1 MTVDDL
7 KTTLRDVIREELS
20 AVGIL
25 ATTAE
30 QRVKTQSDFDFLRR
44 VHSMWE
50 SSVNKV
56 GTAVVLAVM
65 GLAATLVQPDCRS
78 VVVPA
83 CEPDVN
89 AEQGADIPALACFQ
103 LRLRDTI
110 DYKVDFSQ
118 WLQANGNAQL
128 NAANFA
134 AASNSP

>member
-1 MTVDDL
+1 MSNTIASMTVDDL

-65 GLAATLVQPDCRS
+65 GLAATLVGLGS
-78 VVVPA
+78 
-83 CEPDVN
+83 
-89 AEQGADIPALACFQ
+89 IKFW
-103 LRLRDTI
+103 
-110 DYKVDFSQ
+110 K
-118 WLQANGNAQL
+118 
-128 NAANFA
+128 
-134 AASNSP
+134 